1 MLLLALEKEGLAP
14 EDALMIGDRVY
25 TDIASGVN
33 AGVDTVLVLSGET
46 TLEVADA
53 APKQP
58 HLICDSIEVLGEL
71 IAQSHKE

>member
-1 MLLLALEKEGLAP
+1 MLSGICYRHGLRP
-14 EDALMIGDRVY
+14 EEIAMCGDRIY
-25 TDIASGVN
+25 TDVKTAQN
-33 AGVDTVLVLSGET
+33 AGALGVLVLSGET

-71 IAQSHKE
+71 IAEAHK